1 MIALLGYAF
10 STQSW
15 MVYLALIPGAL
26 GGLSSPAMQGIL
38 STKVGPDQQGELQGG
53 LASVMSLTSI
63 ISPLMMTQTFGYFSS
78 DQAPVYFPGAAFL
91 LAAILTA
98 VALLMFIRIARSPD
112 YEKAH

>member
-1 MIALLGYAF
+1 
-10 STQSW
+10 